1 MEPESARYEY
11 AITVDTPRR
20 MARAVLAYKLRQRPV
35 VVGAVFY
42 LFVGIALI
50 LFGSPKVGGLVLISA
65 LVVPLIPV
73 LRIRRL
79 TERLRAGGFLP
90 GTLVCVEY
98 EPTEFV
104 LRAQG
109 GEVTHAYADVVSLEM
124 RGDAAMICLDKPTRV
139 VALPAELVPER
150 ERGRF
155 ERPAD
160 R

>member
-1 MEPESARYEY
+1 MDSGPRYEY
-11 AITVDTPRR
+11 AITVDTARQ
-20 MARAVLAYKLRQRPV
+20 MAHAVLAYKLRQRPV
-35 VVGAVFY
+35 LVGVAFY
-42 LFVGIALI
+42 LVMGVALI
-50 LFGSPKVGGLVLISA
+50 LFGSPKAGGLVLISA

-90 GTLVCVEY
+90 GTLLCVEY

-109 GEVTHAYADVVSLEM
+109 GQVTHAYTDVVSLEM

-155 ERPAD
+155 GGSAD
-160 R
+160 H